1 MTGYVDSLDWE
12 HATFLKLKILTLNM
26 SAQMAKTTGR
36 ILISTARDVN
46 DIWFEISHLLYELFL
61 AVAAF

>member
-36 ILISTARDVN
+36 ILISFARDVN
-46 DIWFEISHLLYELFL
+46 DIWFKISHLLYELF
-61 AVAAF
+61 